1 MNETALEH
9 GNREE
14 LRMSNQKEDLKLHID
29 EVEEILAEFLPEQ
42 KGVYFER
49 VIDAMRYSFYA
60 GGKRLRPMMMLESF
74 RMFNGKDEDVVKPY
88 MAALEMIHTYSLIH
102 DDLPAMDNDDYRRG
116 RLTNHKQFDEAT
128 AILAGDGLLNMSFE
142 TVSDAMMKTVAAG
155 DCDVLRRQ
163 TQAFQILGRKAGV
176 FGMIGGQVADIEAEK
191 KSDAG
196 KEELLFIHENK
207 TAALIQAALT
217 IGAVL
222 AGASDEEIHKLM
234 KIGYNVGVAFQIQDD
249 ILDCIGDEALLG
261 KPVGSDEKNNKTT
274 YVSLEGL
281 EKAQADQRQL
291 SEEAIALLDEITSED
306 VFLKDIIRNLVNRDK

>member
-1 MNETALEH
+1 
-9 GNREE
+9 
-14 LRMSNQKEDLKLHID
+14 MSNWNEEMKLHVD

-42 KGVYFER
+42 KGEYYER

-74 RMFNGKDEDVVKPY
+74 RMFGGKDESIVKPY

-128 AILAGDGLLNMSFE
+128 AILAGDGLLNFAFE
-142 TVSDAMMKTVAAG
+142 TVSNAMMKSVEAG
-155 DCDVLRRQ
+155 DCDLLKRQ
-163 TQAFQILGRKAGV
+163 TKALQVLGRKAGV

-191 KSDAG
+191 KADAT
-196 KEELLFIHENK
+196 KEELLFIHKNK

-217 IGAVL
+217 IGAIL
-222 AGASDEEIHKLM
+222 AGADDISKTE

-249 ILDCIGDEALLG
+249 ILDKIGDEALLG
-261 KPVGSDEKNNKTT
+261 KPVGSDEKNEKTT
-274 YVSLEGL
+274 YVTLEGL
-281 EKAQADQRQL
+281 DKAQADQKQL
-291 SEEAIALLDEITSED
+291 SEEAIAMLNEITD
-306 VFLKDIIRNLVNRDK
+306 KKVFLKDLIGSLVNRDK

>member
-1 MNETALEH
+1 
-9 GNREE
+9 
-14 LRMSNQKEDLKLHID
+14 MSNWNEEMKLHVD

-42 KGVYFER
+42 KGVYYER
-49 VIDAMRYSFYA
+49 VIEAMRYSFYA

-74 RMFNGKDEDVVKPY
+74 RMFGGKDENIVKPY

-128 AILAGDGLLNMSFE
+128 AILAGDGLLNFAFE
-142 TVSDAMMKTVAAG
+142 TVSNAMMKSVEAG
-155 DCDVLRRQ
+155 DCDLLKRQ
-163 TQAFQILGRKAGV
+163 TKALQVLGRKAGV

-191 KSDAG
+191 KADAT

-217 IGAVL
+217 IGAIL
-222 AGASDEEIHKLM
+222 AGADDISKTE

-249 ILDCIGDEALLG
+249 ILDKIGDEALLG
-261 KPVGSDEKNNKTT
+261 KPVGSDEKNEKTT
-274 YVSLEGL
+274 YVTLEGL
-281 EKAQADQRQL
+281 DKAQADQKQL
-291 SEEAIALLDEITSED
+291 SEEAIAMLNEITD
-306 VFLKDIIRNLVNRDK
+306 KKVFLKDLIGSLVNRDK

>member
-1 MNETALEH
+1 
-9 GNREE
+9 
-14 LRMSNQKEDLKLHID
+14 MSNWNEEMKLHVD
-29 EVEEILAEFLPEQ
+29 EIEEILAEFLPEQ
-42 KGVYFER
+42 KGVYYER

-74 RMFNGKDEDVVKPY
+74 RMFGGKDENIVKPY

-128 AILAGDGLLNMSFE
+128 AILAGDGLLNFAFE
-142 TVSDAMMKTVAAG
+142 TVSNAMMKSVEAG
-155 DCDVLRRQ
+155 DCDLLKRQ
-163 TQAFQILGRKAGV
+163 TKALQVLGRKAGV

-191 KSDAG
+191 KEDAT

-217 IGAVL
+217 IGAIL
-222 AGASDEEIHKLM
+222 AGADDISKTE

-249 ILDCIGDEALLG
+249 ILDKIGDEALLG
-261 KPVGSDEKNNKTT
+261 KPVGSDEKNEKTT
-274 YVSLEGL
+274 YVTLEGL
-281 EKAQADQRQL
+281 DKAQADQKQL
-291 SEEAIALLDEITSED
+291 SEEAIAMLNEITDEK
-306 VFLKDIIRNLVNRDK
+306 VFLKDLIGSLVNRDK

>member
-1 MNETALEH
+1 
-9 GNREE
+9 
-14 LRMSNQKEDLKLHID
+14 MSDWKTDLKLHVE
-29 EVEEILAEFLPEQ
+29 EVESILNEFLPAQE
-42 KGVYFER
+42 GAYFER
-49 VIDAMRYSFYA
+49 VVEAMRYSFFA

-74 RMFNGKDEDVVKPY
+74 RMFGGADESIVKPY

-128 AILAGDGLLNMSFE
+128 AILAGDGLLNMAFE
-142 TVSDAMMKTVAAG
+142 TVSDAMMKTVAVS
-155 DCDVLRRQ
+155 DCDLLKRQ
-163 TQAFQILGRKAGV
+163 TKAFQILGRKAGV

-191 KSDAG
+191 KANAT

-222 AGASDEEIHKLM
+222 AGASEEDISKTER
-234 KIGYNVGVAFQIQDD
+234 IGYNVGVAFQIQDD

-261 KPVGSDEKNNKTT
+261 KPVGSDKKNEKTT

-281 EKAQADQRQL
+281 EKAQADQRSL
-291 SEEAIALLDEITSED
+291 SDEAIAMLDEITKEN
-306 VFLKDIIRNLVNRDK
+306 VFLKDIIKSLVNRNQ

>member
-1 MNETALEH
+1 
-9 GNREE
+9 
-14 LRMSNQKEDLKLHID
+14 MSNWNEEMKLHVD

-42 KGVYFER
+42 KGVYYER

-74 RMFNGKDEDVVKPY
+74 RMFGGKDENIVKPY

-128 AILAGDGLLNMSFE
+128 AILAGDGLLNFAFE
-142 TVSDAMMKTVAAG
+142 TVSNAMMKTAKAG
-155 DCDVLRRQ
+155 DCDLLKRQ
-163 TQAFQILGRKAGV
+163 TKALQVLGRKAGV

-191 KSDAG
+191 KADAT

-217 IGAVL
+217 IGAIL
-222 AGASDEEIHKLM
+222 AGEDDISKTE

-249 ILDCIGDEALLG
+249 ILDKIGDEALLG
-261 KPVGSDEKNNKTT
+261 KPVGSDEKNEKTT
-274 YVSLEGL
+274 YVTLEGL

-291 SEEAIALLDEITSED
+291 SEEAIAMLNEITAEK
-306 VFLKDIIRNLVNRDK
+306 VFLKDLIGSLVNRDK

>member
-1 MNETALEH
+1 
-9 GNREE
+9 
-14 LRMSNQKEDLKLHID
+14 MSNWNEEMKLHVD

-42 KGVYFER
+42 KGVYYER

-74 RMFNGKDEDVVKPY
+74 RMFGGKDESIVKPY

-128 AILAGDGLLNMSFE
+128 AILAGDGLLNFAFE
-142 TVSDAMMKTVAAG
+142 TVSNAMVKTVEAG
-155 DCDVLRRQ
+155 DCDLLKRQ
-163 TQAFQILGRKAGV
+163 TKALQVLGRKAGV

-191 KSDAG
+191 KADAT

-217 IGAVL
+217 IGAIL
-222 AGASDEEIHKLM
+222 AGADDISKTE

-249 ILDCIGDEALLG
+249 ILDKIGDEALLG
-261 KPVGSDEKNNKTT
+261 KPVGSDEKNEKTT
-274 YVSLEGL
+274 YVTLEGL
-281 EKAQADQRQL
+281 DKAQADQKQL
-291 SEEAIALLDEITSED
+291 SEEAIAMLNEITAEK
-306 VFLKDIIRNLVNRDK
+306 VFLKDLIGSLVNRDK

>member
-1 MNETALEH
+1 
-9 GNREE
+9 
-14 LRMSNQKEDLKLHID
+14 MSNWNEEMKLHVD

-42 KGVYFER
+42 KGVYYER

-74 RMFNGKDEDVVKPY
+74 RMFGGKDESIVKPY

-128 AILAGDGLLNMSFE
+128 AILAGDGLLNFAFE
-142 TVSDAMMKTVAAG
+142 TVSNAMMKSVEAG
-155 DCDVLRRQ
+155 DCDLLKRQ
-163 TQAFQILGRKAGV
+163 TKALQVLGRKAGV

-191 KSDAG
+191 KEDAT

-217 IGAVL
+217 IGAIL
-222 AGASDEEIHKLM
+222 AGADDISKTE

-249 ILDCIGDEALLG
+249 ILDKIGDEALLG
-261 KPVGSDEKNNKTT
+261 KPVGSDEKNEKTT
-274 YVSLEGL
+274 YVTLEGL
-281 EKAQADQRQL
+281 DKAQADQKQL
-291 SEEAIALLDEITSED
+291 SEEAIAMLNEITD
-306 VFLKDIIRNLVNRDK
+306 KKVFLKDLIGSLVNRDK

>member
-1 MNETALEH
+1 
-9 GNREE
+9 
-14 LRMSNQKEDLKLHID
+14 MSNWNEEMKLHVD

-42 KGVYFER
+42 KGVYYER
-49 VIDAMRYSFYA
+49 VIEAMRYSFYA

-74 RMFNGKDEDVVKPY
+74 RMYGGKDESIVKPY

-128 AILAGDGLLNMSFE
+128 AILAGDGLLNFAFE
-142 TVSDAMMKTVAAG
+142 TVSNAMMKSVEAG
-155 DCDVLRRQ
+155 DCDLLKRQ
-163 TQAFQILGRKAGV
+163 TKALQVLGRKAGV

-191 KSDAG
+191 KADAT

-217 IGAVL
+217 IGAIL
-222 AGASDEEIHKLM
+222 AGADDISKTE

-249 ILDCIGDEALLG
+249 ILDKIGDEALLG
-261 KPVGSDEKNNKTT
+261 KPVGSDEKNEKTT
-274 YVSLEGL
+274 YVTLEGL
-281 EKAQADQRQL
+281 DKAQADQKQL
-291 SEEAIALLDEITSED
+291 SEEAIAMLNEITAEK
-306 VFLKDIIRNLVNRDK
+306 VFLKDLIFSLVNRDK

>member
-1 MNETALEH
+1 
-9 GNREE
+9 
-14 LRMSNQKEDLKLHID
+14 MSNWNEEMKLHVD

-42 KGVYFER
+42 KGVYYER
-49 VIDAMRYSFYA
+49 VIEAMRYSFYA

-74 RMFNGKDEDVVKPY
+74 RMFGGKDENIVKPY

-128 AILAGDGLLNMSFE
+128 AILAGDGLLNFAFE
-142 TVSDAMMKTVAAG
+142 TVSNAMMKTVEAG
-155 DCDVLRRQ
+155 DCDLLKRQ
-163 TQAFQILGRKAGV
+163 TKALQVLGRKAGV

-191 KSDAG
+191 KADAT

-217 IGAVL
+217 IGAIL
-222 AGASDEEIHKLM
+222 AGTDDISKTE

-249 ILDCIGDEALLG
+249 ILDKIGDEALLG
-261 KPVGSDEKNNKTT
+261 KPVGSDEKNEKTT
-274 YVSLEGL
+274 YVTLEGL
-281 EKAQADQRQL
+281 DKAQADQKQL
-291 SEEAIALLDEITSED
+291 SEEAIAMLNEITD
-306 VFLKDIIRNLVNRDK
+306 KKVFLKDLIGSLVNRDK

>member
-1 MNETALEH
+1 
-9 GNREE
+9 
-14 LRMSNQKEDLKLHID
+14 MSNWNEEMKLHVD

-42 KGVYFER
+42 KGVYYER

-74 RMFNGKDEDVVKPY
+74 RMFGGKDESVVKPY

-128 AILAGDGLLNMSFE
+128 AILAGDGLLNMAFE
-142 TVSDAMMKTVAAG
+142 TVSSAMMKSVEAG
-155 DCDVLRRQ
+155 DCNLLKRQ
-163 TQAFQILGRKAGV
+163 TKALQVLGRKAGV

-191 KSDAG
+191 KADAT

-217 IGAVL
+217 IGAIL
-222 AGASDEEIHKLM
+222 AGADDISKTE

-249 ILDCIGDEALLG
+249 ILDKIGDEALLG
-261 KPVGSDEKNNKTT
+261 KPVGSDEKNEKTT
-274 YVSLEGL
+274 YVTLEGL
-281 EKAQADQRQL
+281 DKAQADQKQL
-291 SEEAIALLDEITSED
+291 SEEAIAMLNEITAEK
-306 VFLKDIIRNLVNRDK
+306 VFLKDLIGSLVNRNK

>member
-1 MNETALEH
+1 
-9 GNREE
+9 
-14 LRMSNQKEDLKLHID
+14 MSDWKTDLKLHVE
-29 EVEEILAEFLPEQ
+29 EVESILNEFLPEQ

-49 VIDAMRYSFYA
+49 VVEAMRYSFFA

-74 RMFNGKDEDVVKPY
+74 RMFGGKDESIVKPY

-128 AILAGDGLLNMSFE
+128 AILAGDGLLNMAFEIVSEAMME
-142 TVSDAMMKTVAAG
+142 TVASG
-155 DCDVLRRQ
+155 DCDLLKRQ
-163 TQAFQILGRKAGV
+163 TKAFHVLGHKAGV

-191 KSDAG
+191 KANAIKD
-196 KEELLFIHENK
+196 ELLFIHKNK

-222 AGASDEEIHKLM
+222 AGASDEDISKTER
-234 KIGYNVGVAFQIQDD
+234 IGYNVGVAFQIQDD

-261 KPVGSDEKNNKTT
+261 KPVGSDEKNEKTT

-281 EKAQADQRQL
+281 EKAQADQRSL
-291 SEEAIALLDEITSED
+291 SDEAIAMLNEITKD
-306 VFLKDIIRNLVNRDK
+306 NVFLKDIIKSLVNRNQ

>member
-1 MNETALEH
+1 
-9 GNREE
+9 
-14 LRMSNQKEDLKLHID
+14 MSNWKDDLKRHIA
-29 EVEEILAEFLPEQ
+29 EVEEILAEYLPEQ
-42 KGVYFER
+42 KGVYYER

-74 RMFNGKDEDVVKPY
+74 RMFGGQSEDIVKPY

-116 RLTNHKQFDEAT
+116 RLTNHKQYDEAT
-128 AILAGDGLLNMSFE
+128 AILAGDGLLNFAFE
-142 TVSDAMMKTVAAG
+142 TVSNAMMETVSAG
-155 DCDVLRRQ
+155 DCELLRRQ
-163 TQAFQILGRKAGV
+163 TRALQILGHKAGV

-191 KSDAG
+191 KADAS
-196 KEELLFIHENK
+196 KEELLFIHANK

-222 AGASDEEIHKLM
+222 AGASDEEIIKAE

-249 ILDCIGDEALLG
+249 ILDCIGDEAVLG
-261 KPVGSDEKNNKTT
+261 KPVGSDAKNQKTT

-281 EKAQADQRQL
+281 EKAQTDQRQL
-291 SEEAIALLDEITSED
+291 SDEAIAMLDEITCEN
-306 VFLKDIIRNLVNRDK
+306 VFLKEIIRSLVNRSK

>member
-1 MNETALEH
+1 
-9 GNREE
+9 
-14 LRMSNQKEDLKLHID
+14 MSNWNEEMKLHVD

-42 KGVYFER
+42 KGVYYER

-60 GGKRLRPMMMLESF
+60 SGKRLRPMMMLESF
-74 RMFNGKDEDVVKPY
+74 RMFGGKDESIVKPY

-128 AILAGDGLLNMSFE
+128 AILAGDGLLNFAFE
-142 TVSDAMMKTVAAG
+142 TVSNAMMKTVEAG
-155 DCDVLRRQ
+155 DCDLLKRQ
-163 TQAFQILGRKAGV
+163 TKALQVLGRKAGV

-191 KSDAG
+191 KADAT

-217 IGAVL
+217 IGAIL
-222 AGASDEEIHKLM
+222 AGADDISKTE

-249 ILDCIGDEALLG
+249 ILDKIGDEALLG
-261 KPVGSDEKNNKTT
+261 KPVGSDEKNEKTT
-274 YVSLEGL
+274 YVTLEGL
-281 EKAQADQRQL
+281 DKAQADQKQL
-291 SEEAIALLDEITSED
+291 SEEAIAMLNEITD
-306 VFLKDIIRNLVNRDK
+306 KKVFLKDLIGSLVNRDK

>member
-1 MNETALEH
+1 
-9 GNREE
+9 
-14 LRMSNQKEDLKLHID
+14 MSNWNEEMKLHVD

-42 KGVYFER
+42 KGVYYER

-74 RMFNGKDEDVVKPY
+74 RMFGGKDENIVKPY

-128 AILAGDGLLNMSFE
+128 AILAGDGLLNFAFE
-142 TVSDAMMKTVAAG
+142 TVSNAMMKTAKAG
-155 DCDVLRRQ
+155 DCDLLKRQ
-163 TQAFQILGRKAGV
+163 TKALQVLGRKAGV

-191 KSDAG
+191 KADAT

-217 IGAVL
+217 IGAIL
-222 AGASDEEIHKLM
+222 AGEDDISKTE

-249 ILDCIGDEALLG
+249 ILDKIGDEALLG
-261 KPVGSDEKNNKTT
+261 KPVGSDEKNEKTT
-274 YVSLEGL
+274 YVTLEGL
-281 EKAQADQRQL
+281 AKAQADQRQL
-291 SEEAIALLDEITSED
+291 SEEAIAMLNEITAEK
-306 VFLKDIIRNLVNRDK
+306 VFLKDLIGSLVNRDK